1 MNEDKTGRNK
11 DVNNSNNI
19 VNHIIHLHLSDLN
32 VFFTFISFF
41 FCSAPIQK
49 MFVVCLMV
57 CFLSKSQRDNLQMMS
72 CPNQKARQLF
82 M

>member
-41 FCSAPIQK
+41 FVLLQSK
-49 MFVVCLMV
+49 KCL
-57 CFLSKSQRDNLQMMS
+57 LSV
-72 CPNQKARQLF
+72 
-82 M
+82 